1 MNKIRLASFISTL
14 FNPILILVFLPYFL
28 VYKSSG
34 NIKVALSWTAF
45 SFIFLLALAQI
56 VLYLVRKG
64 VFTNLDVS
72 VRQQRPLLFNIAMLT
87 GIVYI
92 IGLYVLHAPRVL
104 YIMVISV
111 LFGVLVARV
120 VNVRIKA
127 SLHVATTAALIL
139 GVVLGYGVG
148 YIFLLPLVPL
158 VGWSR
163 VKLKRHTVAE
173 TVTGG
178 VVGSLLLLFIYGFY
192 DLFLK

>member
-1 MNKIRLASFISTL
+1 MNKIRLATFISVI
-14 FNPILILVFLPYFL
+14 FNPFLILIFLPFFL

-34 NIKVALSWTAF
+34 NIQISISWTAF

-56 VLYLVRKG
+56 VLFLVRRG

-72 VRQQRPLLFNIAMLT
+72 VRQQRPLLFNILIVT

-92 IGLYVLHAPRVL
+92 TFLYILHAPRVL
-104 YIMVISV
+104 YVMAISL
-111 LFGVLVARV
+111 LFGVLVARI

-127 SLHVATTAALIL
+127 SLHVATIAALIL
-139 GVVLGYGVG
+139 GVVLGYGAS
-148 YIFLLPLVPL
+148 YIFLLPLIPL
-158 VGWSR
+158 VGWAR
-163 VKLKRHTVAE
+163 VKLRRHSVAE

-192 DLFLK
+192 EVFLK